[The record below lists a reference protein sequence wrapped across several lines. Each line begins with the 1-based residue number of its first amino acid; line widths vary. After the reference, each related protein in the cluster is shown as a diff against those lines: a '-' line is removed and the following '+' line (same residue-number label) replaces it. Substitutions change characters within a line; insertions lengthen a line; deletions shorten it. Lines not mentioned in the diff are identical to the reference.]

1 MSRLRTCKTDSFFSG
16 QSVCEI
22 DYNKVKAM
30 ILVEHGTKL
39 SYDSLA
45 DLRAM
50 CHADLPDRAYGFP
63 TIINWEPS
71 GGEAQISQVG
81 YGPNAYNGMSAR
93 TDAFTLDAYR
103 HYLRAQI
110 LKNANKVWDMYL
122 IDARNNLYGLTD
134 PEGGD
139 VLCGIPVTI
148 YPSGN
153 DHEGASDKA
162 SLVVNVVYQDVEDY
176 MLRLDVQPLHYEALS
191 AVYGLMPVTL
201 EKIGSTGN
209 NYKVVEFF
217 GKGDATAKYGAL
229 IAEEATTVL
238 DGVTAATYDS
248 ANNYL
253 TMTMAT
259 GSTTPTLKK
268 ASVLAT
274 SGIYGIEP
282 YVAS

>member
-39 SYDSLA
+39 SYDSLS

-50 CHADLPDRAYGFP
+50 CHADLPERAYGFP
-63 TIINWEPS
+63 AIVNWEPS

-93 TDAFTLDAYR
+93 TDTFTLDAYR

-110 LKNANKVWDMYL
+110 LANANEVFDMYL
-122 IDARNNLYGLTD
+122 IDLQNNLYGLNDGTD
-134 PEGGD
+134 T
-139 VLCGIPVTI
+139 LAGIPVTI

-153 DHEGASDKA
+153 DHPGATDKA
-162 SLVVNVVYQDVEDY
+162 SLVVNVAYQDVEYY
-176 MLRLDVQPLHYEALS
+176 MLHLDVEPLEYDALS
-191 AVYGLMPVTL
+191 GVFGLMPVTL
-201 EKIGSTGN
+201 EKIGSSGN
-209 NYKVVEFF
+209 NYKVVEYE

-229 IAEEATTVL
+229 IAENATDVL
-238 DGVTAATYDS
+238 DGVTAATYDA
-248 ANNYL
+248 ANNVLQL
-253 TMTMAT
+253 TVTQNAT
-259 GSTTPTLKK
+259 PALKK
-268 ASVLAT
+268 ASVLCT
-274 SGIYGIEP
+274 NGIYGIEP
-282 YVAS
+282 KSVA

>member
-1 MSRLRTCKTDSFFSG
+1 MSRIRTCKTDSFFSG
-16 QSVCEI
+16 QSICEI
-22 DYNKVKAM
+22 DYSKVKAM

-103 HYLRAQI
+103 HHLRAQI

-139 VLCGIPVTI
+139 VLCGIPVTM

-176 MLRLDVQPLHYEALS
+176 MIRLDVVPLDYEALT

-201 EKIGSTGN
+201 EKQGTTGS
-209 NYKVVEFF
+209 NYKVVEFY
-217 GKGDATAKYGAL
+217 GKGDATSKYGAL
-229 IAEEATTVL
+229 LGGTAATSVL
-238 DGVTAATYDS
+238 DGVTAATYDATENVLQLTVS
-248 ANNYL
+248 AD
-253 TMTMAT
+253 A
-259 GSTTPTLKK
+259 TPTLKK
-268 ASVLAT
+268 ASVLCT
-274 SGIYGIEP
+274 NGIYGIEP
-282 YVAS
+282 YKA